1 MGEPTG
7 GMGSNMRRAMI
18 ATLSDSEYRLVADT
32 EKDPLSKLDE
42 DELLDLHGRI
52 RRARNKYTGI
62 YRRTAATRIA
72 EAGARGEAY
81 AQNQRDR
88 DKAEVFEDA
97 LARVSRRIAVVA
109 RHAALELRAE
119 RLEAVRNA
127 GTGPKASASPA
138 STVGPGVARS
148 HQKTTGG
155 LKRDAG
161 TRAMGQRRQAK
172 KDAR

>member
-1 MGEPTG
+1 
-7 GMGSNMRRAMI
+7 MRRAMI
-18 ATLSDSEYRLVADT
+18 GALSGSEYQLVAAT
-32 EKDPLSKLDE
+32 EKDQLSTLDE
-42 DELLDLHGRI
+42 DELLDLHGRV

-62 YRRTAATRIA
+62 YRRNAATRIA
-72 EAGARGEAY
+72 DAAARGEAY

-97 LARVSRRIAVVA
+97 LARVSHQIAVVA

-119 RLEAVRNA
+119 RLEAVRSA
-127 GTGPKASASPA
+127 GTGPTTSPTPA
-138 STVGPGVARS
+138 STVGPGIPRS

-172 KDAR
+172 KDSR